1 MMINTPHS
9 TPQQQDDCED
19 RIVEVSSIDDCAT
32 PYCAAQ
38 EALLRVGAALLMAPD
53 LRMLRLLAPSSQ
65 VGSVVGKGGVRIN
78 TMRKETD
85 TRIKVGVPDEE
96 RPPLAD
102 EDDQVVVIEGSPVP
116 MLHAL
121 KAVSGALREGQA
133 RAQHRKIV
141 TSGGGVYGI
150 AAAGMYT
157 GGHPGMGPGYM
168 MPMPGAPQRSYSGGV
183 PGGNMHTDA
192 NGGTSMRITISR
204 DQVGMGRAQGMCAR
218 VCTQHVFCIHA
229 LQVGAVLG
237 PRGSNIQQVRSI
249 SGAKVKLH
257 DTEGPAGGRELEIS
271 GSLEQM
277 QTAHSMVHNF
287 LQAASAN

>member
-1 MMINTPHS
+1 MELT
-9 TPQQQDDCED
+9 
-19 RIVEVSSIDDCAT
+19 SIDDCAT

-53 LRMLRLLAPSSQ
+53 LRILRLLAPSSQ

-96 RPPLAD
+96 RPALAE

-121 KAVSGALREGQA
+121 KAVAGALREGQA

-141 TSGGGVYGI
+141 TQGGGVYGI

-168 MPMPGAPQRSYSGGV
+168 MPMPGMPQRSYSGGV
-183 PGGNMHTDA
+183 PAGGMHTDA

-204 DQVGMGRAQGMCAR
+204 D
-218 VCTQHVFCIHA
+218 
-229 LQVGAVLG
+229 QVGAVLG

-257 DTEGPAGGRELEIS
+257 DAEGPGGGRELEIS

-287 LQAASAN
+287 LQAATAN